1 MDGFLA
7 DITRSGLTAGKVVL
21 LGLIGLN
28 LFTFL
33 LYGLDRA
40 IDRPGISLVLTIISL
55 GLRVVLAYVFE
66 PLFQETGIWAAIP
79 IGWILADIAG
89 LCYYKIHQDHLL
101 QVPVTVGTAA

>member
-33 LYGLDRA
+33 LYGLDKYKSRHRMWRVPESTLLPFA
-40 IDRPGISLVLTIISL
+40 LAGGTSGTTRHCIGSSASACLSSSCCRLQRF
-55 GLRVVLAYVFE
+55 LR
-66 PLFQETGIWAAIP
+66 
-79 IGWILADIAG
+79 
-89 LCYYKIHQDHLL
+89 
-101 QVPVTVGTAA
+101 

>member
-33 LYGLDRA
+33 LYGLDKYKSRHRMWRA
-40 IDRPGISLVLTIISL
+40 WMGMHLWHHKTLHWKFRIGVPLIIVLQ
-55 GLRVVLAYVFE
+55 V
-66 PLFQETGIWAAIP
+66 AAI
-79 IGWILADIAG
+79 LAVKF
-89 LCYYKIHQDHLL
+89 YK
-101 QVPVTVGTAA
+101 

>member
-33 LYGLDRA
+33 LYGLDKYKSRRRMWRVSESTLLLFA
-40 IDRPGISLVLTIISL
+40 LAGGSL
-55 GLRVVLAYVFE
+55 GAWMVMHLWHHKTLHWKFRISVPLIIVLQV
-66 PLFQETGIWAAIP
+66 AAI
-79 IGWILADIAG
+79 LAVKF
-89 LCYYKIHQDHLL
+89 YK
-101 QVPVTVGTAA
+101 

>member
-33 LYGLDRA
+33 LYGLDKYKSRHRMWRVPESTLLLFA
-40 IDRPGISLVLTIISL
+40 LAGGSL
-55 GLRVVLAYVFE
+55 GAWIGMHLWYHKTLHWKFRIGVPLIIVLQV
-66 PLFQETGIWAAIP
+66 AAI
-79 IGWILADIAG
+79 LAVKF
-89 LCYYKIHQDHLL
+89 YK
-101 QVPVTVGTAA
+101 

>member
-33 LYGLDRA
+33 LYGLDKYKSRRRMWRVSESTLLLFA
-40 IDRPGISLVLTIISL
+40 LAGGSL
-55 GLRVVLAYVFE
+55 GAWMGMHLWHRKTLHWKFRISVPLIIVLQV
-66 PLFQETGIWAAIP
+66 AAI
-79 IGWILADIAG
+79 LAVKF
-89 LCYYKIHQDHLL
+89 YK
-101 QVPVTVGTAA
+101 

>member
-33 LYGLDRA
+33 LYGLDKYKSRRRMWRVSESTLLLFA
-40 IDRPGISLVLTIISL
+40 LAGGSL
-55 GLRVVLAYVFE
+55 GAWMGRPLWHHKTLHWEFRISVPVIIVLQVA
-66 PLFQETGIWAAIP
+66 G
-79 IGWILADIAG
+79 ILAVKF
-89 LCYYKIHQDHLL
+89 YK
-101 QVPVTVGTAA
+101 

>member
-33 LYGLDRA
+33 LYGLDKYKSRRRMWRVSESTLLLFA
-40 IDRPGISLVLTIISL
+40 LAGGSL
-55 GLRVVLAYVFE
+55 GAWMGMHLWHQQPLHRKFRISVPLIIVLQV
-66 PLFQETGIWAAIP
+66 AAI
-79 IGWILADIAG
+79 LAVKF
-89 LCYYKIHQDHLL
+89 YK
-101 QVPVTVGTAA
+101 